1 MSVEKYGLAIRKSLF
16 ALTNQ
21 DSAFSRT
28 RENSKIFNIT
38 SKYFRFFH
46 NKPHASW
53 VAHITRDFLTCYS
66 CLYYSFVLWQTKL
79 KRPNNHPIL
88 KVNDFI
94 LLKEDEL
101 RIKWRK
107 RKIWNYHT
115 VMIVCYGMW
124 NFSSDRN

>member
-46 NKPHASW
+46 NKPHAS
-53 VAHITRDFLTCYS
+53 
-66 CLYYSFVLWQTKL
+66 
-79 KRPNNHPIL
+79 
-88 KVNDFI
+88 
-94 LLKEDEL
+94 
-101 RIKWRK
+101 
-107 RKIWNYHT
+107 
-115 VMIVCYGMW
+115 
-124 NFSSDRN
+124 